1 MKLENVLLFLLC
13 ITALMVP
20 SLGAV
25 CVVTDGSKANSVA
38 CTCGSV
44 ECTSTTGLICYST
57 YGGGSCRKIGLG
69 AFGYIKEAGN
79 TNCGSVSDRKPI
91 LNKATCQ
98 AAAKSMDLDDV
109 SAFQVS
115 SPNYPPG
122 CYWSGSSLYYNTR
135 TTSAAS
141 CNHLSDFCLCVAAS
155 ATNTQVHPCGQ
166 GTVWHVDSCIVNP
179 CDAGKTVWSKLDSE
193 CVNVDDGISTPSFNS
208 SNSSTFTPEATGLG
222 GGWIFLIVI
231 ACLWVCFFCTFGI
244 MGGGEAS
251 TSFLMACGPCGLVLA
266 LAGGATLFALLVA
279 FLAMAPFFVWCAKPQ
294 HVAPMICSS
303 LFIK

>member
-1 MKLENVLLFLLC
+1 MILNKATALALLAFLFLLLPVNGQKESGGY
-13 ITALMVP
+13 TK
-20 SLGAV
+20 S
-25 CVVTDGSKANSVA
+25 
-38 CTCGSV
+38 
-44 ECTSTTGLICYST
+44 ETGM
-57 YGGGSCRKIGLG
+57 
-69 AFGYIKEAGN
+69 
-79 TNCGSVSDRKPI
+79 TNCGSKSNRKPI